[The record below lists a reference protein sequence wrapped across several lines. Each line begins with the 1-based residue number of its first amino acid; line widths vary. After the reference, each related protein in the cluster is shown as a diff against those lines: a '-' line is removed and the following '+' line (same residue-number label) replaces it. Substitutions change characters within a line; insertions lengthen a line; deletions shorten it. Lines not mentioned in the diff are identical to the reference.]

1 MCVAISYVIQLRV
14 GNGRGD
20 SKEPRIQE
28 ECQKKGPFR
37 AFPFFSNT
45 MSTSEPKEKGSLK
58 DIDLPFM
65 RKTVQGFIKQVKNAS
80 TAEEE
85 RSVIANESA
94 AIRSDFGQSH
104 IENLRD
110 NITKLIFIFLLGY
123 PAHYGQMACLEL
135 ISKQGYSDKR
145 IGYLAMSLFLTD
157 SNDLL
162 LLAVNSVKNDLRHSN
177 P

>member
-1 MCVAISYVIQLRV
+1 M
-14 GNGRGD
+14 
-20 SKEPRIQE
+20 
-28 ECQKKGPFR
+28 
-37 AFPFFSNT
+37 
-45 MSTSEPKEKGSLK
+45 
-58 DIDLPFM
+58 
-65 RKTVQGFIKQVKNAS
+65 
-80 TAEEE
+80 
-85 RSVIANESA
+85 
-94 AIRSDFGQSH
+94 
-104 IENLRD
+104 RD